1 MSERESND
9 AELRALFEELRRRF
23 TAYRQER
30 DETRKALLWLWDNKG
45 ITPLPAGGELAHL
58 SSQVETAR
66 AAATHSL
73 PLDQRVTI
81 ARDAYHKVMAQ
92 REEIIEAFMAKYGI
106 EPDELL
112 QVERETPT
120 GRIWSVERRAARN
133 EGT

>member
-1 MSERESND
+1 
-9 AELRALFEELRRRF
+9 
-23 TAYRQER
+23 
-30 DETRKALLWLWDNKG
+30 
-45 ITPLPAGGELAHL
+45 
-58 SSQVETAR
+58 
-66 AAATHSL
+66 
-73 PLDQRVTI
+73 
-81 ARDAYHKVMAQ
+81 MAQ